1 MFRNKIWFF
10 RNTPDGNPGGT
21 PSVDSSGGST
31 SSQLDSIA
39 ELFNFS
45 SVQENQEGQGVQPS
59 SAGAGTSQE
68 NATPGQQPVVD
79 PNLQTPN
86 PTATQQQP
94 QPPAVSQADIAELRG
109 QIQGMM
115 QAAYAPV
122 AVPQQQT
129 QQQVPEFSVNI
140 PDELV
145 QGLGAEDPIVR
156 KRSLEQLG
164 SGLGQMVLNRA
175 NQQVA
180 ALYTHISNAI
190 PQMVASMIAQDRQMR
205 QWHDDFYG
213 EYKEF
218 GKTPQ
223 MKQLVAGIASQLAQ
237 QGKIKDLSKDSHKL
251 VAESVLVGLG
261 FPPEQI
267 AAFFAR
273 RNGAVQQQPQT
284 GMRRPVIAAQGARQM
299 GNGSAIDPNSPQ
311 GIFDLLSGGL

>member
-10 RNTPDGNPGGT
+10 RNTPDGNPGGNL
-21 PSVDSSGGST
+21 SSGSDSGS
-31 SSQLDSIA
+31 SSQMNDIA

-45 SVQENQEGQGVQPS
+45 SVQENQEGQEVQPS

-86 PTATQQQP
+86 PTATQQP
-94 QPPAVSQADIAELRG
+94 SQPPTVSQADIAELRG

-145 QGLGAEDPIVR
+145 QGLSAEDPIVR

-237 QGKIKDLSKDSHKL
+237 QGRIKDLSKDSHKL

-273 RNGAVQQQPQT
+273 RNRAVQQQPQT

>member
-10 RNTPDGNPGGT
+10 HNTPDGNPGGNL
-21 PSVDSSGGST
+21 SSGSDSGS
-31 SSQLDSIA
+31 SSQMNDIA

-45 SVQENQEGQGVQPS
+45 SVQENQEGQEVQPS

-86 PTATQQQP
+86 PTATQQP
-94 QPPAVSQADIAELRG
+94 SQPPTVSQADIAELRG

-145 QGLGAEDPIVR
+145 QGLSAEDPIVR

-237 QGKIKDLSKDSHKL
+237 QGRIKDLSKDSHKL

-273 RNGAVQQQPQT
+273 RNRAVQQQPQT

>member
-1 MFRNKIWFF
+1 MFS
-10 RNTPDGNPGGT
+10 NTPDGNPGGNI
-21 PSVDSSGGST
+21 SSGSDSGS
-31 SSQLDSIA
+31 SSQINDIS

-45 SVQENQEGQGVQPS
+45 GVQENQEGPGVQS
-59 SAGAGTSQE
+59 TSAGAGTSQE

-86 PTATQQQP
+86 PTATQQP
-94 QPPAVSQADIAELRG
+94 SQPPTVSQADIAELRG

-164 SGLGQMVLNRA
+164 SGLGQMVLHRA

-273 RNGAVQQQPQT
+273 RNGAVQQQPVT

>member
-10 RNTPDGNPGGT
+10 RNTPDGNPGGNL
-21 PSVDSSGGST
+21 SSGSDSSS
-31 SSQLDSIA
+31 SSQINDIS

-86 PTATQQQP
+86 PTATQQP
-94 QPPAVSQADIAELRG
+94 SQPPTVSQADIAELRG

-122 AVPQQQT
+122 AVPQQQN

-145 QGLGAEDPIVR
+145 QGLSAEDPIVR

-164 SGLGQMVLNRA
+164 SGLGQMVLHRA

-223 MKQLVAGIASQLAQ
+223 MKQLVAGIASQLAR

>member
-10 RNTPDGNPGGT
+10 RNTPDGNPGGN
-21 PSVDSSGGST
+21 PSSGSDSGS
-31 SSQLDSIA
+31 SSQMNDIA

-59 SAGAGTSQE
+59 SAGAGTTQE
-68 NATPGQQPVVD
+68 NVTQGQQPVVD

-86 PTATQQQP
+86 PTATQQP
-94 QPPAVSQADIAELRG
+94 SQPPTVSQADIAELRG

-164 SGLGQMVLNRA
+164 SGLGQMVLHRA

>member
-10 RNTPDGNPGGT
+10 RNTPDGNPGGNL
-21 PSVDSSGGST
+21 SSGSDSGS
-31 SSQLDSIA
+31 SSQMNDIA

-94 QPPAVSQADIAELRG
+94 QPPAVSQADIVELRG

-122 AVPQQQT
+122 AVPQQQN
-129 QQQVPEFSVNI
+129 QQQVPEFSVQI

-237 QGKIKDLSKDSHKL
+237 QGRNKDLSKDSHKL

>member
-10 RNTPDGNPGGT
+10 RNTPDGNPGGS
-21 PSVDSSGGST
+21 PSSGSDSGS
-31 SSQLDSIA
+31 SSQMNDIA

-59 SAGAGTSQE
+59 SAGAGTTQE
-68 NATPGQQPVVD
+68 NVTQGQQPVVD

-86 PTATQQQP
+86 PTATQQP
-94 QPPAVSQADIAELRG
+94 SQPPTVSQADIAELRG

-145 QGLGAEDPIVR
+145 QGLSAEDPIVR

>member
-1 MFRNKIWFF
+1 M
-10 RNTPDGNPGGT
+10 NTPDGNPGGNL
-21 PSVDSSGGST
+21 SSGSDSSS
-31 SSQLDSIA
+31 SSQMNDIA

-59 SAGAGTSQE
+59 SAGAGTTQE
-68 NATPGQQPVVD
+68 NATQGQQPVVD

-122 AVPQQQT
+122 AVPQQQN
-129 QQQVPEFSVNI
+129 QQQVPEFSVQI

-145 QGLGAEDPIVR
+145 QGLSAEDPIVR

>member
-10 RNTPDGNPGGT
+10 RNTPDGNPGGNL
-21 PSVDSSGGST
+21 SSGSDSGS
-31 SSQLDSIA
+31 SSQMNDIA

-59 SAGAGTSQE
+59 SAGAGTTQE
-68 NATPGQQPVVD
+68 NVTQGQQPVVD

-86 PTATQQQP
+86 PTATQQP
-94 QPPAVSQADIAELRG
+94 SQPPTVSQADIAELRG

-164 SGLGQMVLNRA
+164 SGLGQMVLHRA

>member
-1 MFRNKIWFF
+1 M
-10 RNTPDGNPGGT
+10 NTPDGNPGGNL
-21 PSVDSSGGST
+21 SSGSDSSS
-31 SSQLDSIA
+31 SSQINDIS

-122 AVPQQQT
+122 AVPQQQN

>member
-1 MFRNKIWFF
+1 M
-10 RNTPDGNPGGT
+10 NTPDGNPGGNL
-21 PSVDSSGGST
+21 SSGSDSSS
-31 SSQLDSIA
+31 SSQINDIS

-122 AVPQQQT
+122 AVPQQQN
-129 QQQVPEFSVNI
+129 QQQVPEFSVQI

>member
-1 MFRNKIWFF
+1 MLLNKVYFF
-10 RNTPDGNPGGT
+10 RNAPDGVGGGA
-21 PSVDSSGGST
+21 SSPVSDGGS
-31 SSQLDSIA
+31 SSQLNDIA
-39 ELFNFS
+39 DLFNFS
-45 SVQENQEGQGVQPS
+45 SVQENQEGQEVEP
-59 SAGAGTSQE
+59 SAGAGNPAE
-68 NATPGQQPVVD
+68 NVPQGQQNVD
-79 PNLQTPN
+79 PNAQTPD
-86 PTATQQQP
+86 PMATQQPP

-122 AVPQQQT
+122 NVPQQQT
-129 QQQVPEFSVNI
+129 QQPSAPEFSVQV

-145 QGLGAEDPIVR
+145 QGLSAEDPIVR

-164 SGLGQMVLNRA
+164 SGLGQMVLHRA

-180 ALYTHISNAI
+180 ALYNHLSNAV

-213 EYKEF
+213 DYKEF

-223 MKQLVAGIASQLAQ
+223 MKQLVAGVASQLAQ
-237 QGKIKDLSKDSHKL
+237 QGKIQDLSKNSHKL
-251 VAESVLVGLG
+251 VAESVLDALG

-273 RNGAVQQQPQT
+273 RNGVVQQPTQT
-284 GMRRPVIAAQGARQM
+284 GVRRPVIAGQNARPM
-299 GNGSAIDPNSPQ
+299 GNGSAVDPNSPQ

>member
-1 MFRNKIWFF
+1 M
-10 RNTPDGNPGGT
+10 PDGNLGGNL
-21 PSVDSSGGST
+21 SSGSDSGS
-31 SSQLDSIA
+31 SSQMNDIA

-45 SVQENQEGQGVQPS
+45 SVQENQEGQEVQPS

-86 PTATQQQP
+86 PTATQQP
-94 QPPAVSQADIAELRG
+94 SQPPTVSQADIAELRG

-145 QGLGAEDPIVR
+145 QGLSAEDPIVR

-164 SGLGQMVLNRA
+164 SGLGQMVLHRA

-237 QGKIKDLSKDSHKL
+237 QGRIKDLSKDSHKL

>member
-10 RNTPDGNPGGT
+10 RNTPDGNPGGNL
-21 PSVDSSGGST
+21 SSGSDSGS
-31 SSQLDSIA
+31 SSQMNDIS

-45 SVQENQEGQGVQPS
+45 SVQENQEGQEVQPS

-68 NATPGQQPVVD
+68 NATQGQQSVVD

-86 PTATQQQP
+86 PTATQQP
-94 QPPAVSQADIAELRG
+94 SQPPTVSQADIAELRG

-122 AVPQQQT
+122 AVPQQQN

-164 SGLGQMVLNRA
+164 SGLGQMVLHRA

-273 RNGAVQQQPQT
+273 RNGAVQ
-284 GMRRPVIAAQGARQM
+284 
-299 GNGSAIDPNSPQ
+299 
-311 GIFDLLSGGL
+311 

>member
-10 RNTPDGNPGGT
+10 RNTPDGNPGGNL
-21 PSVDSSGGST
+21 SSGSDSGS
-31 SSQLDSIA
+31 SSQMNDIA

-45 SVQENQEGQGVQPS
+45 SVQENQEGQEVQPS

-145 QGLGAEDPIVR
+145 QGLSAEDPIVR

>member
-1 MFRNKIWFF
+1 MFKKVWFF
-10 RNTPDGNPGGT
+10 RNTPDGNPGGA
-21 PSVDSSGGST
+21 PSVDSSSGST
-31 SSQLDSIA
+31 SSQLNDIA
-39 ELFNFS
+39 DLFNFS
-45 SVQENQEGQGVQPS
+45 SVQENQEGPGVQPS
-59 SAGAGTSQE
+59 SAGAGTQTENVSQ
-68 NATPGQQPVVD
+68 GQQTIVD
-79 PNLQTPN
+79 PNTQTPD
-86 PTATQQQP
+86 PMATQQQP

-129 QQQVPEFSVNI
+129 QQQIPEFSVNI

-145 QGLGAEDPIVR
+145 QGLSAEDPIVR

-237 QGKIKDLSKDSHKL
+237 QGRIKDLSKDSHKL

>member
-10 RNTPDGNPGGT
+10 RNTPDGNPGGNL
-21 PSVDSSGGST
+21 SSGSDSSS
-31 SSQLDSIA
+31 SSQMNDIA

-122 AVPQQQT
+122 AVPQQQN
-129 QQQVPEFSVNI
+129 QQQVPEFSVQI

-145 QGLGAEDPIVR
+145 QGLSAEDPIVR

>member
-10 RNTPDGNPGGT
+10 RNTPDGNPGGNL
-21 PSVDSSGGST
+21 SSGSDSGS
-31 SSQLDSIA
+31 SSQMNDIA

-45 SVQENQEGQGVQPS
+45 SVQENQEGQEVQPS

-122 AVPQQQT
+122 AVPQQQN
-129 QQQVPEFSVNI
+129 QQQVPEFSVQI

>member
-10 RNTPDGNPGGT
+10 RNTPDGNPGGS
-21 PSVDSSGGST
+21 PSSGSDSGS
-31 SSQLDSIA
+31 SSQINDIS

-59 SAGAGTSQE
+59 SAGAGTTQE
-68 NATPGQQPVVD
+68 NVTQGQQPVVD

-86 PTATQQQP
+86 PTATQQP
-94 QPPAVSQADIAELRG
+94 SQPPTVSQADIAELRG

-145 QGLGAEDPIVR
+145 QGLSAEDPIVR

-164 SGLGQMVLNRA
+164 SGLGQMVLHRA

-237 QGKIKDLSKDSHKL
+237 QGRIKDLSKDSHKL

-273 RNGAVQQQPQT
+273 RNGVVQQQPQT

>member
-10 RNTPDGNPGGT
+10 RNTPDGNPGGN
-21 PSVDSSGGST
+21 PSSGSDSGS
-31 SSQLDSIA
+31 SSQMNDIA

-59 SAGAGTSQE
+59 SAGAGTTQE
-68 NATPGQQPVVD
+68 NVTQGQQPVVD

-86 PTATQQQP
+86 PTATQQP
-94 QPPAVSQADIAELRG
+94 SQPPTVSQADIAELRG

-164 SGLGQMVLNRA
+164 SGLGQMVLHRA

-213 EYKEF
+213 EYKEL